1 MGYIVGLNVG
11 IVVVSGSILTWHIA
25 IPIYQAFFMNTDP
38 ALAASVAAASSTEA
52 AFAIWGAKMRYLGVG
67 AMLIGG
73 IWTLISLR
81 KSLLNGVKS
90 GFAAA
95 RKRWP
100 GAGAHRA
107 RPADEVDA
115 GRPGG
120 VRAAL
125 LACTRPS
132 SASGTCPSR

>member
-73 IWTLISLR
+73 IWTLIRCASR
-81 KSLLNGVKS
+81 CSTASRAASPRPARV
-90 GFAAA
+90 AA
-95 RKRWP
+95 RCWR
-100 GAGAHRA
+100 
-107 RPADEVDA
+107 
-115 GRPGG
+115 
-120 VRAAL
+120 
-125 LACTRPS
+125 TPS
-132 SASGTCPSR
+132 ATCR